1 MKVSDFFGDERNRRI
16 RSHTLFFFSSDP
28 VHNDESLNARIKE
41 LTELLR
47 DREDELQT
55 RPEKSVVEKLEFR
68 CATNEKELAALT
80 AQLGRMTEERDE
92 ANSSLR
98 KNEEMTTGLRDEVRE
113 LEEQLEQQSAAAD
126 EAISSWEMRCT
137 ELQGNL
143 SKVQSDFEACKA
155 ELLELL
161 KAELKI
167 HDDILTSYDH
177 DFEIDFSTQ
186 DIAEAGEDSLRS
198 KLRERNHQLGELLS
212 KQDSDINALFVE
224 MESLRSNE
232 DDGQAIANNDG
243 DILSSDEQLKSQ
255 IVDLQMQIS
264 DNETKIGNL
273 EQLVASTQTLSS
285 QMKDVDYAKTA
296 VETEVTT
303 LKETLSSKEESIKIL
318 ESQIKEVGVSK
329 SELQS
334 EIRTLQETL
343 ATKEESMQSLAS
355 RVKGEELAKSELQSE
370 TTKLKEKLS
379 LSLLA
384 EEEAQLRVGDTVT
397 EKEKLQESLAADQA
411 SFKELN
417 ARLSEALAS
426 EQETKSQLDSLTLE
440 HNKLRE
446 SLNAENGEKNKA
458 DNLEKESATLKR
470 EKDELQAEVEQL
482 KHQSSELEDELREAN
497 NAMQVYVAKEVS
509 DRATEM
515 ATSALRQQLAEIRR
529 QSDNDHASY
538 LAEKEARYAA
548 ENEVA
553 RLRSNLHAL
562 VDVNEQE
569 VEIYGADA
577 LVIKAGDKINRKE
590 RTEIADLN
598 ASLSRALAD
607 LSASRAGEKDAE
619 ERAAKAAH
627 HVVVYGQD
635 LLAAKSEVKYLI
647 QTMDELRQDDESKR
661 AHLENRI
668 RSLENDLDVFRR
680 FHSSETDSLRNELTK
695 VAMEKDRTLQLL
707 KDSERHNTAMTMA
720 ASKDYSSVAHESPEA
735 ELAKLRVEKAQ
746 LLVAA
751 ADEGAKQARRIR
763 EVLATESSSSEAD
776 VLVER
781 ERRLASEAACDNMKL
796 LVEELQKEVS
806 QYRNE
811 SFMAKSPSKM
821 QVERDLEHVKFE
833 LERMAEENSSLQ
845 TKLRAAEASC
855 ELANTRL
862 ERQTADLRIA
872 QATSSRLDRE
882 MKFQIEM
889 QSELGRMKVE
899 HTPAPKQQAEEKEK
913 EVDLLPSVVDQ
924 LHQQSEAM
932 DKERLMYRS
941 LQEEHDHLL
950 ALLGQQQAVKDI
962 LEREFEA
969 QVGQDRVNAVLAGAK
984 ASIEDQYG
992 TFMLHQ

>member
-1 MKVSDFFGDERNRRI
+1 MI
-16 RSHTLFFFSSDP
+16 TLRQAEQMYQWAEILTGCLSSLPNP
-28 VHNDESLNARIKE
+28 VHNDDASNAIIKE
-41 LTELLR
+41 LKELLR
-47 DREDELQT
+47 VREDELQT
-55 RPEKSVVEKLEFR
+55 RPERSVVENLEVR
-68 CATNEKELAALT
+68 CTTNEKEVAALT
-80 AQLGRMTEERDE
+80 AQLGKATEERDE
-92 ANSSLR
+92 ASSTLR
-98 KNEEMTTGLRDEVRE
+98 KNEEMTAGLRDEVRE

-126 EAISSWEMRCT
+126 EAISSWEARCT

-143 SKVQSDFEACKA
+143 SETQSDLEACKA
-155 ELLELL
+155 ELLDLL
-161 KAELKI
+161 KAELKV
-167 HDDILTSYDH
+167 HDDILTAYDH
-177 DFEIDFSTQ
+177 DFELDFSAE
-186 DIAEAGEDSLRS
+186 DIAEAAEDALKS
-198 KLRERNHQLGELLS
+198 KLRERNFQLGELLS

-243 DILSSDEQLKSQ
+243 DILSSDEQLRSQ
-255 IVDLQMQIS
+255 ILDLQMQIS

-285 QMKDVDYAKTA
+285 QMKDVDNAKSELESA
-296 VETEVTT
+296 VKT
-303 LKETLSSKEESIKIL
+303 LKEALSSKEESIEIL
-318 ESQIKEVGVSK
+318 KSQLEEVGVAK
-329 SELQS
+329 SELQV
-334 EIRTLQETL
+334 EITTLQETL
-343 ATKEESMQSLAS
+343 ATKEESLQSLAS
-355 RVKGEELAKSELQSE
+355 RVMGEELAKSELQSE
-370 TTKLKEKLS
+370 VTKLKEKLS

-384 EEEAQLRVGDTVT
+384 QEEAQLHVGDTVT

-411 SFKELN
+411 NFKELN
-417 ARLSEALAS
+417 ARLSEVLAS
-426 EQETKSQLDSLTLE
+426 ERETKLQLDKLTLE
-440 HNKLRE
+440 HSELRE
-446 SLNAENGEKNKA
+446 SLNAEKGTKDKA
-458 DNLEKESATLKR
+458 DDLEKESIALKR
-470 EKDELQAEVEQL
+470 EKDELQAEIEQL
-482 KHQSSELEDELREAN
+482 KHRVSGLEDEVLEAN
-497 NAMQVYVAKEVS
+497 NAMQVYIAKEVS

-515 ATSALRQQLAEIRR
+515 ATSALREQLAEIRK

-548 ENEVA
+548 EKEVA
-553 RLRSNLHAL
+553 RLRSNLHDL

-590 RTEIADLN
+590 RTEIAELN
-598 ASLSRALAD
+598 ASLSRALSD

-668 RSLENDLDVFRR
+668 RSLENDLEGFRR
-680 FHSSETDSLRNELTK
+680 FHSSETDSLRNELTQ

-735 ELAKLRVEKAQ
+735 ELAKLRIEKAQ

-763 EVLATESSSSEAD
+763 EVLATESSSSESD
-776 VLVER
+776 LLVER

-821 QVERDLEHVKFE
+821 QVERDLELIKYE
-833 LERMAEENSSLQ
+833 MERIAEENSSLQ
-845 TKLRAAEASC
+845 TRLRAAEASC

-899 HTPAPKQQAEEKEK
+899 HNPAPKQQAEEKEK

-924 LHQQSEAM
+924 LHQQSEAI
-932 DKERLMYRS
+932 DKERSMYRK
-941 LQEEHDHLL
+941 LHEEHEDLL

-962 LEREFEA
+962 LERAFEA
-969 QVGQDRVNAVLAGAK
+969 QVGQERVNAVLASAK